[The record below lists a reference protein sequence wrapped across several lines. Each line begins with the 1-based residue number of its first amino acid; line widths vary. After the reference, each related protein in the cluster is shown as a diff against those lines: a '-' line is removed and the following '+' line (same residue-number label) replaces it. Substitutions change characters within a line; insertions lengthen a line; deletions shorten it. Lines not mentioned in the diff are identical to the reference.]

1 MASGMKKINII
12 ISHSEIVDLINELI
26 ALECLEP
33 TEPDVTLEPVEL
45 TELLSHEEISLENY
59 EANWNE
65 ITVIATQ
72 YTYTLCGWVPDQLLQ
87 KLTSA
92 LSNFTCA
99 WEIEPPLPD
108 ELEYVPVYIKNPQLF
123 GKFRSSGRKLFE
135 PLAHRR
141 SDI

>member
-26 ALECLEP
+26 ALECIEP
-33 TEPDVTLEPVEL
+33 IEPDVTLDPAEL
-45 TELLSHEEISLENY
+45 TDLLSHEDFPLENY
-59 EANWNE
+59 EANWDE

-87 KLTSA
+87 KLTST
-92 LSNFTCA
+92 LSRYTCA
-99 WEIEPPLPD
+99 WEIEPPTSD
-108 ELEYVPVYIKNPQLF
+108 ELEFVPVYVKGPQLF

-135 PLAHRR
+135 PLAK
-141 SDI
+141 SNNS